1 MVTARTG
8 PPDLAGLGGL
18 RQVSLDTEQEDRAGR
33 DVADYCRARTA
44 ASPAITAALAR
55 RVGQADQSVVDKFN
69 RWDQLKKFVQN
80 IVNIVLLQVPDWEG
94 TGLLLVCQAGPG
106 PD

>member
-55 RVGQADQSVVDKFN
+55 KVGQAEQSAVDKLN
-69 RWDQLKKFVQN
+69 RWGQLNRFMQSN
-80 IVNIVLLQVPDWEG
+80 VNIVSVLLIP
-94 TGLLLVCQAGPG
+94 
-106 PD
+106 